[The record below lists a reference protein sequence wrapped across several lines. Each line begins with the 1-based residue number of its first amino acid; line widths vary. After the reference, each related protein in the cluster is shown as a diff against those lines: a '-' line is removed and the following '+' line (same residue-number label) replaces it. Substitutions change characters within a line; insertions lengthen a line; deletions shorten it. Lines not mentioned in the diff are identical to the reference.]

1 MLITRPN
8 RLTSAAMIAL
18 FCLCLSLFA
27 SPFKSK
33 SRLEAE
39 NAALLM
45 DGSRTAWELPVYLS
59 AEWSR
64 QRLPV
69 LQSC

>member
-1 MLITRPN
+1 VLITRTN

-27 SPFKSK
+27 SPLKSK

-39 NAALLM
+39 NAAL
-45 DGSRTAWELPVYLS
+45 
-59 AEWSR
+59 
-64 QRLPV
+64 
-69 LQSC
+69 